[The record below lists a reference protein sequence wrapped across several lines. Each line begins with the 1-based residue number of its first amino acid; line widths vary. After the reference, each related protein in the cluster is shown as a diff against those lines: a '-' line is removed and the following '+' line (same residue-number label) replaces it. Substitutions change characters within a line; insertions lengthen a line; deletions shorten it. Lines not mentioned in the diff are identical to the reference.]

1 MGATFTETTASITVS
16 VEPFPIKE
24 ESRPDDGV
32 FVFAYCVRIENKS
45 DDTVQLMER
54 HWLIESADEQTGE
67 VNGAGVVGL
76 QPFLS
81 PGEHFEYTSSAEIKA
96 PVGSMRGSY
105 IFRRKSGG
113 FFTVQIPR
121 FRLQFEEALN

>member
-1 MGATFTETTASITVS
+1 M
-16 VEPFPIKE
+16 
-24 ESRPDDGV
+24 
-32 FVFAYCVRIENKS
+32 FVFAYSVRIENKS

-67 VNGAGVVGL
+67 VTGAGVVGV
-76 QPFLS
+76 QPILT
-81 PGEHFEYTSSAEIKA
+81 PGENFEYTSSAVIKA
-96 PVGSMRGSY
+96 PVGSMKGSY